1 MLYTIVRNTARLLC
15 IIYFRLKAT
24 GLENIP
30 KKRGFILASNHS
42 SFLDPVV
49 LAAASPRQLHFMAK
63 DDLFKVPFL
72 GWFVSLLNAFP
83 VKRGRQSSAA
93 FKEAVKRLR
102 ERGVLLIFPEGR
114 RSDKDVFGQAKGGVG
129 LLALKAEVPII
140 PALIEGADAAMP
152 RDVRFPRP
160 VPIKVHFGRSID
172 CGKFVNAHSKRN
184 MYRQIS
190 DEVMQRI
197 IELKHEKNKD

>member
-1 MLYTIVRNTARLLC
+1 MLYTIIRNIARLLC

-24 GLENIP
+24 GVENIP
-30 KKRGFILASNHS
+30 KKRGFVLASNHS

-72 GWFVSLLNAFP
+72 GWLISLLNAFP
-83 VKRGRQSSAA
+83 VKRGRQSSEA

-102 ERGVLLIFPEGR
+102 EREALLIFPEGR
-114 RSDKDVFGQAKGGVG
+114 RRDRDVFSQAKGGVG

-152 RDVRFPRP
+152 KGIIFPRP
-160 VPIKVHFGRSID
+160 AHIKVHFGHSID
-172 CGKFVNAHSKRN
+172 CWKFVSTHSKKN

-190 DEVMQRI
+190 DEVMRRI
-197 IELKHEKNKD
+197 TELKYEKNKD